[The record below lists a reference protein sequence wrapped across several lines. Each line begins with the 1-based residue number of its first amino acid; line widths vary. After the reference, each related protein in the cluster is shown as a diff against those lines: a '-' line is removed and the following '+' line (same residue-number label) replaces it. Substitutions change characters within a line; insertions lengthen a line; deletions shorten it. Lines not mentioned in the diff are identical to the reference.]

1 MTELTP
7 ELKAQLA
14 VIIGTQKPYI
24 LELEKEAERIEHGTI
39 LVEIGVRAKVINK
52 MDFIEIRKKWVQS
65 QPSKLDP
72 KPQA

>member
-1 MTELTP
+1 
-7 ELKAQLA
+7 
-14 VIIGTQKPYI
+14 
-24 LELEKEAERIEHGTI
+24 LEKEAERIEHGTI